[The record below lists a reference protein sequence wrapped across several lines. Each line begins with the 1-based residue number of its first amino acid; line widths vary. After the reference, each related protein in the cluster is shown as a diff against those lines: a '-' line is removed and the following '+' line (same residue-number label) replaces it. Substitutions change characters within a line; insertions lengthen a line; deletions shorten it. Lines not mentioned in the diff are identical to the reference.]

1 MNTPARASLIAT
13 ISLGCFALASCAS
26 AGDSR
31 EAAGVGSWP
40 ACAAGFAT
48 ECVVTVPERS
58 TVTVNNGTT
67 VIFAEQGKPVEGLA
81 TIRICWSDEDD
92 VDATTCADSGD
103 PLPEWLVVEPTTVQ
117 ASGTTWPALS
127 IRILQA
133 TDALGETFVPLPAL
147 MDVAVEGVSAG
158 STVSIEVACCD
169 VVEPPQAESLAPT
182 APEPPQAEGVSAWGF
197 DISPFFSG

>member
-1 MNTPARASLIAT
+1 MISRARTSVIAMAAAGCLVLVGCAASDDT
-13 ISLGCFALASCAS
+13 
-26 AGDSR
+26 R
-31 EAAGVGSWP
+31 EAASVGVWAP
-40 ACAAGFAT
+40 CEAGFAT
-48 ECVVTVPERS
+48 VCVLAVPERG
-58 TVTVNNGTT
+58 TVVVNNGTT
-67 VIFAEQGKPVEGLA
+67 VIFSEQGKPVEGLA
-81 TIRICWSDEDD
+81 TTRMCWSDEDD

-103 PLPEWLVVEPTTVQ
+103 QLPEWLVVEPTTVQ

-169 VVEPPQAESLAPT
+169 VVEPPQAASLAPT
-182 APEPPQAEGVSAWGF
+182 APEPPQAEGVSA
-197 DISPFFSG
+197 